1 MKNKNIVV
9 SVHDYDI
16 LKSIC
21 MQTPGSEKLKE
32 ELDRAKVVEA
42 DVPANVV
49 QLNSQLQFKDERSGK
64 VRSVQLVLPGA
75 ANIQE
80 GKMSI
85 LSPIGTALL
94 GLSVGQ
100 SIDWP
105 LPNGRTKKLRIVKVT
120 YQPEALG
127 HYHL

>member
-1 MKNKNIVV
+1 MKNKNIIV
-9 SVHDYDI
+9 STHDYDI

-32 ELDRAKVVEA
+32 ELDRAKVSNEE
-42 DVPANVV
+42 VPANVV
-49 QLNSQLQFKDERSGK
+49 QLNSQLQFRDERSGK
-64 VRSVQLVLPGA
+64 IRNVQLVLPGS

-94 GLSVGQ
+94 GYREGDTVPWEVPAGKTQLYILKVG
-100 SIDWP
+100 
-105 LPNGRTKKLRIVKVT
+105 K
-120 YQPEALG
+120 A
-127 HYHL
+127 